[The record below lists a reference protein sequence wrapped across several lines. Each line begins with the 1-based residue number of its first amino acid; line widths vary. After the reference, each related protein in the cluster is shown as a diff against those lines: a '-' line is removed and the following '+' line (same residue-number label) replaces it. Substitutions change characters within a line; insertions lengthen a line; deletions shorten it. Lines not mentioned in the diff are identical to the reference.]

1 MNFFTRF
8 EPINPAAPIII
19 TDLIFYDSVY
29 FFNYDISFLIEYHTR
44 LNRQF
49 EQKYNYY
56 SNYVL

>member
-29 FFNYDISFLIEYHTR
+29 FFYYDISFFIEYHTR

-49 EQKYNYY
+49 WEKYNYY